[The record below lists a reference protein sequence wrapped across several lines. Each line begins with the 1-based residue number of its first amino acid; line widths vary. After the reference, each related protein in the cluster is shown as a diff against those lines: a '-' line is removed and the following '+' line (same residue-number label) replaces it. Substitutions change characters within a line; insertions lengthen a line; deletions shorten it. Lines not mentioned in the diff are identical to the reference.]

1 MKQTDEE
8 KLKRSRAFLQ
18 KLKEARGG
26 KIMDSHRTMGND
38 PSLVKM
44 FLEQYVNCNKK
55 DVQIPRKYRDSSLW
69 PLEWQRERKQP

>member
-55 DVQIPRKYRDSSLW
+55 MFRSRGNIANSSLW